1 MTHDARRLIKWLL
14 IALLAAMASYFAFRG
29 YLTPDMLMNFA
40 NSFYC

>member
-1 MTHDARRLIKWLL
+1 MTRDARRVVKWLL
-14 IALLAAMASYFAFRG
+14 IALLAAMASYVAFRG